1 VDELKIDRSF
11 VTNMERDLDDARI
24 VQSTIGLAHNLGLTV
39 VAEGVETDKAW
50 GLLARLGC
58 DEGQGYGIGRPMP
71 SDEFLGWV
79 ARWQAPTSDALH
91 IDTDFAEQL

>member
-1 VDELKIDRSF
+1 
-11 VTNMERDLDDARI
+11 
-24 VQSTIGLAHNLGLTV
+24 
-39 VAEGVETDKAW
+39 
-50 GLLARLGC
+50 LLARLGC

-79 ARWQAPTSDALH
+79 ARWRAPTGEALH